1 MIRQRLDAQG
11 GDMADA
17 IFALTVR
24 MDGGKLIL
32 TRRGYMGQAPYITE
46 KGDTV
51 AIIFGCP
58 TPYILRKTRKESQYR
73 LVGSTAVMGETS
85 VEYQRHMY
93 YPRVLGHETSKDWV
107 DWNVEEQDIYLC

>member
-1 MIRQRLDAQG
+1 VEKRYGSSRTPFNRKQKNGVDEDEMIRQRLDAQG

-51 AIIFGCP
+51 AIIFGCT

-73 LVGSTAVMGETS
+73 LVGSTAIMGKTS
-85 VEYQRHMY
+85 VE
-93 YPRVLGHETSKDWV
+93 
-107 DWNVEEQDIYLC
+107 